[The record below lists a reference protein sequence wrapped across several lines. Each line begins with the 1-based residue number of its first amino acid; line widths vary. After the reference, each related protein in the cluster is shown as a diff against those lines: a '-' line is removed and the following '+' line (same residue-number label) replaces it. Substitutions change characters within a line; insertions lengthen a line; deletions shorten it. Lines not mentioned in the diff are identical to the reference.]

1 MGMSQDMKD
10 TTAALEADSAVSEE
24 VKACDPRR
32 MGSWLQARELGVST
46 KKDTDNA
53 IIIMIHQSFQDV
65 NLPSPSVFYS
75 AGEMCGHGHRLR
87 EARCLAT
94 KKWQDPG
101 SKVSRAKVSR
111 AFHGRR
117 SSPHFF
123 GSWNSRFLVVAY
135 PLRWWPHLC
144 PLVFFPP
151 QCSIPNWVKPLEICR
166 KYQTSTWFVCCFN
179 PQSLLFL
186 LVKLTFEQFRTNFC
200 WFMPIWAGSNHHFR
214 LLNPFFCS

>member
-94 KKWQDPG
+94 KK
-101 SKVSRAKVSR
+101 
-111 AFHGRR
+111 
-117 SSPHFF
+117 
-123 GSWNSRFLVVAY
+123 
-135 PLRWWPHLC
+135 
-144 PLVFFPP
+144 
-151 QCSIPNWVKPLEICR
+151 
-166 KYQTSTWFVCCFN
+166 
-179 PQSLLFL
+179 
-186 LVKLTFEQFRTNFC
+186 
-200 WFMPIWAGSNHHFR
+200 
-214 LLNPFFCS
+214 